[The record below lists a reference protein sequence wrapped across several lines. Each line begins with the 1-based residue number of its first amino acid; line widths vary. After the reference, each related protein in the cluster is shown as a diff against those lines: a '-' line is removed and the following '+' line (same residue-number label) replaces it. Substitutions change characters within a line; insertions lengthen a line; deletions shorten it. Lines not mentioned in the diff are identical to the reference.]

1 MRKVV
6 SGSDLQDKMIFSVNL
21 LCDTVKCTL
30 GPKGNN
36 VIIDNSDNIP
46 YITNDGVTIAKN
58 IESDDEVINTILEL
72 AKESTINTNDN
83 VGDGTTTTLVLLQ
96 SIFNEGIKEIKNGK
110 NPIILKKELDI
121 SLKEVIELI
130 KNKSRKPNEKELL
143 NIARISG
150 NDIEIG
156 NIIYDVFSKI
166 KDKDFINL
174 VEGKKDSINYIKG
187 YVMDTILASP
197 YFLENKEIIY
207 DNPYIL
213 LSDSVIYDLECIS
226 EILDYTKNKSLIII
240 STDYDDN
247 FINQILSL
255 VINEKYKIVLLK
267 IPEYGN
273 RQINILKDI
282 ECISLG
288 KINHENFDIKKLGMI
303 RKIKINKENTILDFS
318 INSDIK
324 NRILELKSYINN
336 ENDDYE
342 KEFYKKRLSMLKNK
356 TAEIIIGG
364 NSKTEIKEKKMR
376 YEDALCSISSAY
388 NGVLIGSGL
397 VLYEI
402 SESINNNILKNALKS
417 PLKQI
422 IYNAGLDNN
431 IISKIED
438 NKYKQIYNV
447 STDKFEDINLTN
459 IIDSTDVVF
468 NSIINATSV
477 AGMLLSTTSLVINEF
492 KENNLNDYNN
502 L

>member
-1 MRKVV
+1 
-6 SGSDLQDKMIFSVNL
+6 
-21 LCDTVKCTL
+21 
-30 GPKGNN
+30 
-36 VIIDNSDNIP
+36 
-46 YITNDGVTIAKN
+46 
-58 IESDDEVINTILEL
+58 
-72 AKESTINTNDN
+72 
-83 VGDGTTTTLVLLQ
+83 
-96 SIFNEGIKEIKNGK
+96 
-110 NPIILKKELDI
+110 
-121 SLKEVIELI
+121 
-130 KNKSRKPNEKELL
+130 
-143 NIARISG
+143 
-150 NDIEIG
+150 
-156 NIIYDVFSKI
+156 
-166 KDKDFINL
+166 
-174 VEGKKDSINYIKG
+174 
-187 YVMDTILASP
+187 
-197 YFLENKEIIY
+197 
-207 DNPYIL
+207 
-213 LSDSVIYDLECIS
+213 
-226 EILDYTKNKSLIII
+226 
-240 STDYDDN
+240 
-247 FINQILSL
+247 
-255 VINEKYKIVLLK
+255 
-267 IPEYGN
+267 
-273 RQINILKDI
+273 
-282 ECISLG
+282 
-288 KINHENFDIKKLGMI
+288 MI

-388 NGVLIGSGL
+388 NGVLVGSGL
-397 VLYEI
+397 ILYEI

-459 IIDSTDVVF
+459 IIDSTDVVL

>member
-6 SGSDLQDKMIFSVNL
+6 SGSDLQDKMIFSINL

-36 VIIDNSDNIP
+36 VIIDNSENVP

-96 SIFNEGIKEIKNGK
+96 SIFNEGIKQIQNGK
-110 NPIILKKELDI
+110 NPIILKKELDE
-121 SLKEVIELI
+121 SLKEVIKLI
-130 KNKSRKPNEKELL
+130 NKKSRKPKEKELL
-143 NIARISG
+143 NIARISS
-150 NDIEIG
+150 NDAEIG

-197 YFLENKEIIY
+197 YFLENKELVY

-213 LSDSVIYDLECIS
+213 LSDSIIYDLESIS
-226 EILDYTKNKSLIII
+226 EILNYTKDKSLVIL

-255 VINEKYKIVLLK
+255 VINDKHKILLLK

-288 KINHENFDIKKLGMI
+288 KINHEYFDIKKLGMI
-303 RKIKINKENTILDFS
+303 RKIKVNNENTILDFS
-318 INSDIK
+318 INSDVK
-324 NRILELKSYINN
+324 RRILELRQYINI
-336 ENDDYE
+336 EDDYE

-376 YEDALCSISSAY
+376 YEDALCSISSSY
-388 NGVLIGSGL
+388 NGVLIGGGL
-397 VLYEI
+397 TFYEI
-402 SESINNNILKNALKS
+402 SESVNNEILKNALKS

-422 IYNAGLDNN
+422 IYNAGLDNT

-438 NKYKQIYNV
+438 NKFKEIYNV
-447 STDKFEDINLTN
+447 STDKFEDINITN
-459 IIDSTDVVF
+459 IIDSTDVVL

-477 AGMLLSTTSLVINEF
+477 AGMLLSTTSLVINEY
-492 KENNLNDYNN
+492 KENNINNYNN